1 MKFIHT
7 ADIHLDS
14 PLVGLA
20 AYQDAPVQQLRTVTR
35 DAFSRLVDAAIEE
48 EVDFMV
54 IAGDLYDGSWKDYN
68 TGHYFCREMGRLNK
82 AKIPV
87 YLLYGNH
94 DSESEMTKKLSLPS
108 NVNVF
113 ESRKPSTYRIETL
126 KVALHGRSYREAA
139 TFENLASS
147 YPEPIA
153 GWLNIGVLHT
163 ALGGYAAHQPYAPCS
178 LDELTMKGYDYWA
191 LGHVHEHAILQKDP
205 WIVYPGNLQGRH
217 IREIGER
224 GAVLV
229 TADETGIQSVERL
242 CVDMLRWY
250 VVDVD
255 ASVAATLQEVASL
268 AGRAIEQLI
277 FEVTAPMHL
286 ALRVRIIGK
295 TTTHG
300 ELFGLETQLR
310 EEILGQVASQGADRI
325 WVEKVKIET
334 ESSVDSL
341 NINTRSDAISELQ
354 GFLDEIDED
363 KQFHEFLLSELKP
376 LADRAPLDLISA
388 VPELNYIRSGDIESI
403 VKTIKS
409 GLMDYLR
416 TGAD

>member
-153 GWLNIGVLHT
+153 GWLNIGVIHT

-178 LDELTMKGYDYWA
+178 LDELTVKGYDYWA

-376 LADRAPLDLISA
+376 LADRAPLDLIRA

>member
-139 TFENLASS
+139 TFEN
-147 YPEPIA
+147 
-153 GWLNIGVLHT
+153 
-163 ALGGYAAHQPYAPCS
+163 HQPYAPCS
-178 LDELTMKGYDYWA
+178 LDELTVKGYDYWA

-268 AGRAIEQLI
+268 AGRA
-277 FEVTAPMHL
+277 MHL

-376 LADRAPLDLISA
+376 LADRAPLDLIRA

>member
-178 LDELTMKGYDYWA
+178 LDELTVKGYDYWA

-334 ESSVDSL
+334 ESSVGSL

-376 LADRAPLDLISA
+376 LADRAPLDLIRA

>member
-20 AYQDAPVQQLRTVTR
+20 AYQDAPVQRLRTVTR
-35 DAFSRLVDAAIEE
+35 DAFTRLVDAAIEE

-68 TGHYFCREMGRLNK
+68 TGQYLCREMGRLKK
-82 AKIPV
+82 AEIPV

-94 DSESEMTKKLSLPS
+94 DAESEMTKKLSLPS
-108 NVNVF
+108 NVNAF
-113 ESRKPSTYRIETL
+113 ESRKPSTYRIEAL

-147 YPEPIA
+147 YPEPVA

-178 LDELTMKGYDYWA
+178 LEELTAKGYDYWA
-191 LGHVHEHAILQKDP
+191 LGHVHEHAILQNDP

-217 IREIGER
+217 IREVGER

-255 ASVAATLQEVASL
+255 ASVATTLQEVASL

-277 FEVTAPMHL
+277 SEVTAPMYL
-286 ALRVRIIGK
+286 AVRVRIIGK
-295 TTTHG
+295 TTAHG

-310 EEILGQVASQGADRI
+310 EEILGQVASQWADRI
-325 WVEKVKIET
+325 WVEKVRIET
-334 ESSVDSL
+334 ESSLDSL
-341 NINTRSDAISELQ
+341 DINTRSDAISELQ

-363 KQFHEFLLSELKP
+363 KQFHELLLAELKP
-376 LADRAPLDLISA
+376 LADRAPLDLIRA
-388 VPELNYIRSGDIESI
+388 VPELNSIRSGDIQSI
-403 VKTIKS
+403 VKTITP

-416 TGAD
+416 TGAE

>member
-178 LDELTMKGYDYWA
+178 LDELTVKGYDYWA

-277 FEVTAPMHL
+277 FEVTVPMHL

-376 LADRAPLDLISA
+376 LADRAPLDLIRA

>member
-14 PLVGLA
+14 PLVGLD

-178 LDELTMKGYDYWA
+178 LDELTVKGYDYWA

-376 LADRAPLDLISA
+376 LADRAPLDLIRA

>member
-178 LDELTMKGYDYWA
+178 LDELTVKGYDYWA

-277 FEVTAPMHL
+277 FEVTVPMHL

-334 ESSVDSL
+334 ESSVGSL
-341 NINTRSDAISELQ
+341 NINTT
-354 GFLDEIDED
+354 
-363 KQFHEFLLSELKP
+363 
-376 LADRAPLDLISA
+376 A
-388 VPELNYIRSGDIESI
+388 VPLTRKHIGPIQ
-403 VKTIKS
+403 
-409 GLMDYLR
+409 
-416 TGAD
+416 A

>member
-35 DAFSRLVDAAIEE
+35 DAFSRLVDAAIGE

-178 LDELTMKGYDYWA
+178 LDELTVKGYDYWA

-376 LADRAPLDLISA
+376 LADRAPLDLIRA

>member
-139 TFENLASS
+139 TLENLASS

-178 LDELTMKGYDYWA
+178 LDELTVKGYDYWA

-277 FEVTAPMHL
+277 FEVTVPMHL

-334 ESSVDSL
+334 ESSVGSL

-376 LADRAPLDLISA
+376 LADRAPLDLIRA

>member
-1 MKFIHT
+1 
-7 ADIHLDS
+7 
-14 PLVGLA
+14 
-20 AYQDAPVQQLRTVTR
+20 
-35 DAFSRLVDAAIEE
+35 
-48 EVDFMV
+48 
-54 IAGDLYDGSWKDYN
+54 
-68 TGHYFCREMGRLNK
+68 
-82 AKIPV
+82 
-87 YLLYGNH
+87 
-94 DSESEMTKKLSLPS
+94 
-108 NVNVF
+108 
-113 ESRKPSTYRIETL
+113 
-126 KVALHGRSYREAA
+126 
-139 TFENLASS
+139 
-147 YPEPIA
+147 
-153 GWLNIGVLHT
+153 
-163 ALGGYAAHQPYAPCS
+163 
-178 LDELTMKGYDYWA
+178 MKGYDYWA

-334 ESSVDSL
+334 ESSVGSL

-376 LADRAPLDLISA
+376 LADRAPLDLIRA

-416 TGAD
+416 TGAE

>member
-178 LDELTMKGYDYWA
+178 LDELTVKGYDYWA

-376 LADRAPLDLISA
+376 LADRAPLDLIHA

>member
-147 YPEPIA
+147 YPELIA

-178 LDELTMKGYDYWA
+178 LDELTVKGYDYWA

-376 LADRAPLDLISA
+376 LADRAPLDLIRA

-416 TGAD
+416 TGAE